1 MKLTGGVKKK
11 GQAVEIVVND
21 WGNGL
26 FSKKKAEGI

>member
-21 WGNGL
+21 WGMASL
-26 FSKKKAEGI
+26 VKKAEGI